1 MPVGDQVRC
10 WNPILPQLTTLFQG
24 DRRVEYFSN
33 ERTMQSQYNTIA
45 EETTGTAQ
53 QNIRGLPEEV
63 QDDATAV
70 LERARVSGLCL
81 LTHWRH

>member
-1 MPVGDQVRC
+1 
-10 WNPILPQLTTLFQG
+10 
-24 DRRVEYFSN
+24 
-33 ERTMQSQYNTIA
+33 MQSQYNTIA

-70 LERARVSGLCL
+70 LERARALVTASVCII
-81 LTHWRH
+81 TSTFVV